1 MFYVRLWPIFHSI
14 FQYYHNYWSTKFSNG
29 RFENSKFCV
38 GDMHM
43 ICSISQANHLYLT
56 QGSRTINPNFRLK
69 LFYSL
74 IKGISA
80 SLCGFSA
87 KRTSSYVTVLRF
99 LKIRNWIK
107 PKIVTAKK
115 IIIQTTISE
124 VTYAGLWNCWIIGEL
139 KLEKNWNGGDLS
151 DINWKLMS
159 YLRIL

>member
-1 MFYVRLWPIFHSI
+1 MNFYSGQCFMFVYDQYFILYFNITTI
-14 FQYYHNYWSTKFSNG
+14 IEAQNFQM
-29 RFENSKFCV
+29 V
-38 GDMHM
+38 GSR
-43 ICSISQANHLYLT
+43 ILNFAWATSISQANHLYLT

-124 VTYAGLWNCWIIGEL
+124 VTYAGL
-139 KLEKNWNGGDLS
+139 
-151 DINWKLMS
+151 
-159 YLRIL
+159 